1 MMGIRDFVRKLTH
14 RNVITSE
21 SLLKDL
27 TDRGMICRGGVRW
40 FTRVSIGE
48 PYLIQIGENVTVST
62 DVNFVTHD
70 NSAIK
75 IYENGTDFVGK
86 IEIGDNCFIGTGS
99 IILPG
104 VSLAN
109 YTIVGA
115 GSVVTKSVIEEGM
128 VIAGNP
134 AKKISS
140 VAELKSKNSDLL
152 FNFRGKNEEE
162 RKLEILSRPDK
173 WVKR

>member
-1 MMGIRDFVRKLTH
+1 MGIRDFVRKVMR

-40 FTRVSIGE
+40 FSRVSVGE
-48 PYLIQIGENVTVST
+48 PYMIQIGENVTVST

-75 IYENGTDFVGK
+75 IFENGTDFVGK
-86 IEIGDNCFIGTGS
+86 IKIGDNCFIGTGS

-109 YTIVGA
+109 NTIVGA
-115 GSVVTKSVIEEGM
+115 GSVVTKSVVEEGT
-128 VIAGNP
+128 VVAGNP
-134 AKKISS
+134 AKKVSS
-140 VAELKSKNSDLL
+140 VAELKSKNSDLV
-152 FNFRGKNEEE
+152 FDFCGKSEEE
-162 RKLEILSRPDK
+162 KKYEILSRPEK

>member
-1 MMGIRDFVRKLTH
+1 MGIRDIVCKVMR
-14 RNVITSE
+14 RDIITSE

-27 TDRGMICRGGVRW
+27 TDRGMICAGGVRW
-40 FTRVSIGE
+40 FSRVSVGE
-48 PYLIQIGENVTVST
+48 PYMIQIGENVTVST

-70 NSAIK
+70 NSAVK

-109 YTIVGA
+109 HTIVGA
-115 GSVVTKSVIEEGM
+115 GSVVTKSVAEEGT

-140 VAELKSKNSDLL
+140 VAELKSKNSELL
-152 FNFRGKNEEE
+152 FNFHGRNEEE
-162 RKLEILSRPDK
+162 KKLQILSRPEK